1 MNLFFKLLNHNIY
14 KIIEL
19 IILSSLIPCL
29 VLFLKLHNLII
40 PILLIICLYCITIY
54 CLENKNLFLE
64 LKKVFN
70 INLYILIKIILRWLF
85 ASIILY
91 LLTLYFFNEKLFI
104 IQNNKPEILWKIM
117 LLYPIFSALPQ
128 EFIFCKFFFYRY
140 KSLFKND
147 NNLVICSGIFFSIT
161 HLLFLNFIAPILSL
175 IGGLLFANTYKKHRS
190 LLLVSLEH
198 GLYGNTLFFIGIGW
212 YFWGGSVNYTL

>member
-1 MNLFFKLLNHNIY
+1 MSLFFKLLNNNY
-14 KIIEL
+14 FKILEI

-29 VLFLKLHNLII
+29 VLFLKLHSLII

-54 CLENKNLFLE
+54 CIENKNIYLE
-64 LKKVFN
+64 FKKTFN
-70 INLYILIKIILRWLF
+70 INIFILFKIIFRWLL
-85 ASIILY
+85 ASLILY
-91 LLTLYFFNEKLFI
+91 FITLYFFNEKLFI

-128 EFIFCKFFFYRY
+128 EFIFCKYFFYRY
-140 KSLFKND
+140 KSLFKTD
-147 NNLVICSGIFFSIT
+147 DNLVIFSGIFFSIT

-190 LLLVSLEH
+190 LILVSLEH

-212 YFWGGSVNYTL
+212 YFWGGSVNYSL